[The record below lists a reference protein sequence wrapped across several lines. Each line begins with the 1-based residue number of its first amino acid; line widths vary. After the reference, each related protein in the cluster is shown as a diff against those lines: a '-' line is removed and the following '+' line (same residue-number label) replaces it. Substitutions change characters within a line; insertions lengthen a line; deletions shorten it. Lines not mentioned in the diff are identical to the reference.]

1 MCPRSQQSVG
11 ASAAWPPD
19 GQTPCPPVFTL
30 DLRSLDRTHSACKT
44 HRHHEFTQNP
54 SRANFP
60 DPSLPS
66 HIAPSVHYKQSIFLH
81 AYSFHI
87 ILKSTGHRPS
97 STTRTPGF
105 SPFHNGVHE
114 SEELGTSSG
123 KLLPWYP
130 KGESRFEFPTGSRE
144 RRKNFYLYVSREGNL
159 KKAMEHF
166 SGSLA
171 VHRWELKPRI
181 MLSWGPGECSGQVSR
196 Q

>member
-114 SEELGTSSG
+114 SEELGYPGTPRGNRDSNFRQGPVSAVKTSTYMLVG
-123 KLLPWYP
+123 K
-130 KGESRFEFPTGSRE
+130 ET
-144 RRKNFYLYVSREGNL
+144 
-159 KKAMEHF
+159 
-166 SGSLA
+166 
-171 VHRWELKPRI
+171 
-181 MLSWGPGECSGQVSR
+181 
-196 Q
+196 